1 MLPLV
6 SSFLDKYGMQLMA
19 TDSDGGSVK
28 DAMRT
33 LLDSVK
39 SLFSCTKLVS
49 VGIDANLET
58 KQEVTATPNTC
69 PSTAWMLSPLA
80 STHGHAAF
88 D

>member
-28 DAMRT
+28 DAMQT

-39 SLFSCTKLVS
+39 SLYSCTKLVS
-49 VGIDANLET
+49 VGVET

-80 STHGHAAF
+80 STHGHGAF

>member
-28 DAMRT
+28 DAMQA
-33 LLDSVK
+33 LLESVR

-49 VGIDANLET
+49 VGIDVNLET
-58 KQEVTATPNTC
+58 KQEVTASTC
-69 PSTAWMLSPLA
+69 PSTA
-80 STHGHAAF
+80 
-88 D
+88 